1 MNKDI
6 SSSQFTQLFA
16 SLRQVVLKGKAT
28 FEAHFHIL
36 QIAPYSLL
44 LYPFVMIS
52 NYLNPFLSTIILI
65 VLTGFVMLNSSFIGL

>member
-1 MNKDI
+1 MQFIYLFCLLSIYNFLQNINQFLKYLWKYWIQMNKDI

-36 QIAPYSLL
+36 QIAPYS
-44 LYPFVMIS
+44 
-52 NYLNPFLSTIILI
+52 
-65 VLTGFVMLNSSFIGL
+65 

>member
-28 FEAHFHIL
+28 FEAHFHVL
-36 QIAPYSLL
+36 QIASYS
-44 LYPFVMIS
+44 
-52 NYLNPFLSTIILI
+52 
-65 VLTGFVMLNSSFIGL
+65 